1 LRVISNSPSF
11 ENPKQTNLGPVWV
24 SSQFFGVAQS
34 LMKFYHGVNEIE
46 TRGGYDGALIACF
59 HE

>member
-1 LRVISNSPSF
+1 ML
-11 ENPKQTNLGPVWV
+11 V

-34 LMKFYHGVNEIE
+34 LMKLYHGVNEIE

>member
-1 LRVISNSPSF
+1 MVCATCFSWQVLHL
-11 ENPKQTNLGPVWV
+11 ELV

-34 LMKFYHGVNEIE
+34 LMKLYHGVNEIE